1 MHSAFFRM
9 TRGFA
14 LATGL
19 ILLPLAFAARP
30 AHAQAT
36 SGGTVIT
43 FDNLPNE
50 PTNEPFDSLTDAN
63 GGSNVI
69 DGVSFSNTGD
79 NPVTIFNVDGGY
91 YVPQSGDY
99 CISNGELGSPV
110 TLGTDQTLNSVY
122 VGGLEYEGQYDADT
136 VTITAVGAN
145 GNALGSVTTGTL
157 GSTLQ
162 YVDTSSFDSLSGI
175 AGYDFTPN
183 GGGLNNSGVSSFGMD
198 TFTFAPT
205 ASAVPE
211 LSPAISIALLSVL
224 GVAALGLGQARK
236 RRANGSIA

>member
-1 MHSAFFRM
+1 MHHALDTLKISC
-9 TRGFA
+9 A
-14 LATGL
+14 LAAGL
-19 ILLPLAFAARP
+19 SILPLAFAAHP
-30 AHAQAT
+30 AYAQAV

-43 FDNLPNE
+43 FDNLSNE
-50 PTNEPFDSLTDAN
+50 PVNEPFDSLTDAN
-63 GGSNVI
+63 GGSNVV

-79 NPVTIFNVDGGY
+79 NPVTVFNADGGY

-99 CISNGELGSPV
+99 CISNGELGSAV

-122 VGGLEYEGQYDADT
+122 VGGLEYLGQYDADT
-136 VTITAVGAN
+136 VTITALGAN
-145 GNALGSVTTGTL
+145 GDALGSVTTGTL

-175 AGYDFTPN
+175 VGYDFTPN

-211 LSPAISIALLSVL
+211 LSPAISIALLGLL
-224 GVAALGLGQARK
+224 GIGALGMGEVRK
-236 RRANGSIA
+236 RRANTSAS

>member
-1 MHSAFFRM
+1 MHRAHHRPTKFC
-9 TRGFA
+9 A
-14 LATGL
+14 LAAGL
-19 ILLPLAFAARP
+19 VILPFAFAALP
-30 AHAQAT
+30 AHAQAA

-43 FDNLPNE
+43 LDNLPNE

-63 GGSNVI
+63 SGSNVI

-79 NPVTIFNVDGGY
+79 NPVTVFNVDGGY

-110 TLGTDQTLNSVY
+110 TLGTTQTLNSVY
-122 VGGLEYEGQYDADT
+122 VGGLEYDGQYDAAS

-145 GNALGSVTTGTL
+145 GNALGSVTTETL

-175 AGYDFTPN
+175 TGYDFTPN

-198 TFTFAPT
+198 TFTFAPQ

-224 GVAALGLGQARK
+224 GVGALGFGQIKK
-236 RRANGSIA
+236 RRATGSAA